1 MSRTSRYCS
10 PNIFYHVTQRGNY
23 RQVIFESDEDKSVYI
38 EYFQDYALE
47 YGMELYA
54 WCLMSNHVHF
64 IVKPLKDNSLSKVFG
79 VTHMNYSNYFNK
91 KKGAKG
97 HLWQGRFYS
106 CPLEPDHLYEAIR
119 YVELNPYRAK
129 MVSDVAEF
137 YWSSSHDRLHKT
149 ETIPLSCVK
158 EYIDFPNWRD
168 YLEERFDQ
176 QIWDVIRKQT
186 KSGKPMGSDEF
197 VERINKIRKKFYL
210 VPGK

>member
-1 MSRTSRYCS
+1 MGRMARFSA
-10 PNIFYHVTQRGNY
+10 PNNFYHVTQRGNY
-23 RQVIFESDEDKSVYI
+23 RQVVFESDEDKEVYMG
-38 EYFQDYALE
+38 YFQNYALE
-47 YGMELYA
+47 FGLKLYA

-64 IVKPLKDNSLSKVFG
+64 IVKPLKSDSLEKAFG
-79 VTHMNYSNYFNK
+79 ITHMRYSRYFNI

-97 HLWQGRFYS
+97 QLWQGRFYS

-129 MVSDVAEF
+129 MVSDVAKF

-149 ETIPLSCVK
+149 ETIRLSCVK

-176 QIWDVIRKQT
+176 QIWDVLRKQT
-186 KSGKPMGSDEF
+186 KSGKPLGSEEF
-197 VERINKIRKKFYL
+197 TERINTARKRR
-210 VPGK
+210 